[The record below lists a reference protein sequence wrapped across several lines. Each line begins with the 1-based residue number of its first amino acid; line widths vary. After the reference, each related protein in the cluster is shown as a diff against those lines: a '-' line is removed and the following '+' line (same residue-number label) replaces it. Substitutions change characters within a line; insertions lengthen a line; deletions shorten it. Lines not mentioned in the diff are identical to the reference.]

1 MTCFYHFL
9 DQCGLADNLILQR
22 KFKDMFCTG
31 IGASSYFSHQMAL
44 SDLGVKGYMC
54 VCDAGIGSVSMRTHS
69 IYNNMAETCKTQNHK
84 HRLF

>member
-44 SDLGVKGYMC
+44 YDLGSEG
-54 VCDAGIGSVSMRTHS
+54 GIGVFGGG
-69 IYNNMAETCKTQNHK
+69 IAQGP
-84 HRLF
+84 